1 MSLRSGLASPAG
13 RNRAGATL
21 AAGALLTAAGLA
33 ALAPSGAAASSHREA
48 PRISG
53 LPQYDN
59 TDTYVFVSPDK
70 PDSVTFVANWI
81 PLEEPAGG
89 PTFYPWATD
98 ARYDINIDND
108 GDARADIVY
117 RWTFDNSYRNRNTF
131 LYNTGKVTSLDDPD
145 LNFRETYKLQVID
158 RDSGDSETL
167 TGGGPVAPS
176 FVGNASMPNYQ
187 ALRDQAVVSV
197 GGGVKSF
204 AGQAE
209 DSFFLDLRVFDLLYG
224 GDLSEVGND
233 TVAGYNVNTVAL
245 QVPTKK
251 LTDGDPVIGVWSST
265 AKQNS
270 NGDWVQVSRLGMP
283 LVNEVV
289 IPVRDKDRFNAS
301 KPKDDA
307 QFLKYVTS
315 PEVPKLI
322 QAIYGLPAPA
332 EPRNDLVQAFLTGV
346 PGLNQPKDV
355 KPSEQLRL
363 NTSIKPTANPK
374 RLGVLDGDLA
384 GFPNGRRLTD
394 DTIDITLQVAEGEL
408 VGSPNDLGDGVD
420 KNDAAFGTTFP
431 YVALPFSGSAP
442 RGSGGSTSD
451 STSVATSLLT
461 GGKGQD
467 GAGPAVSSAGTA
479 MPIGLAGLGLLTVV
493 GAAVALRRRPQP
505 VTDAPSAA

>member
-1 MSLRSGLASPAG
+1 MSLIPGLPSPAT
-13 RNRAGATL
+13 RNRAGAAL
-21 AAGALLTAAGLA
+21 AVGALLTAAGLA
-33 ALAPSGAAASSHREA
+33 SLAPGGAAASSHREA

-59 TDTYVFVSPDK
+59 TDTYAFVSPDK

-108 GDARADIVY
+108 GDAKADIVY

-145 LNFRETYKLQVID
+145 LNFRETYKLEVID
-158 RDSGDSETL
+158 RDKGDRYPL
-167 TGGGPVAPS
+167 TSRGPVAPS

-187 ALRDQAVVSV
+187 ALRDQAVLSV

-233 TVAGYNVNTVAL
+233 TVAGYNVNTIAL
-245 QVPTKK
+245 QVPTNK
-251 LTDGDPVIGVWSST
+251 LTDGDDPVIGVWSST
-265 AKQNS
+265 SKQNS
-270 NGDWVQVSRLGMP
+270 SGEWVQVSRLGMP

-289 IPVRDKDRFNAS
+289 IPVKDKDRFNAS
-301 KPKDDA
+301 RPKDDA

-322 QAIYGLPAPA
+322 QAIYGIPAPA

-346 PGLNQPKDV
+346 PGLNRPKNV
-355 KPSEQLRL
+355 TPSEQLRL

-374 RLGVLDGDLA
+374 RLGVIDGDLA

-420 KNDAAFGTTFP
+420 KNDVAFGTRFP

-442 RGSGGSTSD
+442 RGSGGSS
-451 STSVATSLLT
+451 SNAASLLT

-467 GAGPAVSSAGTA
+467 GARPALSSSGMA
-479 MPIGLAGLGLLTVV
+479 MPIGVAGLGLLTVV
-493 GAAVALRRRPQP
+493 GGAVALRRRPETT
-505 VTDAPSAA
+505 TDAPSAA